1 MTSPTPYPP
10 ALHHRLVVGF
20 DGSDSSLKAIEW
32 AASEAGTRG
41 ASVRVITSYSMEPL
55 TDFAAGATDSGVDMT
70 EIEAE
75 CADRLR
81 TATTA
86 VFDDHPGVDHEIE
99 TVRVS
104 PARALLAEAEH
115 ADLVVVGSTGA
126 GSFTRFL
133 LGSTTGALLA
143 SCPCPVVVVP
153 AEAREP
159 TGRIVVG
166 TDGSEHAEHA
176 VRWAADEA
184 DRRGAELIIV
194 HGWKHHYHLTIEG
207 VDRADD
213 LAPVDAELILDR
225 AVEASRAVSGASTEG
240 RLVEGSVADTLLDL
254 STTADL
260 LVVGSRGRGGF
271 RAMLFGSIASSVATH
286 SNCPTVIVR

>member
-1 MTSPTPYPP
+1 MTSATPSPP
-10 ALHHRLVVGF
+10 ALQHRIVVGF
-20 DGSDSSLKAIEW
+20 DGSESSQQAIEW
-32 AASEAGTRG
+32 AASEAERRR
-41 ASVRVITSYSMEPL
+41 ASVRVVTSYSMEPL

-75 CADRLR
+75 CTDRLQSA
-81 TATTA
+81 TAA
-86 VFDDHPGVDHEIE
+86 VFDGHPGVDHEIE
-99 TVRVS
+99 AVRVS
-104 PARALLAEAEH
+104 PARALLTEAEH

-126 GSFTRFL
+126 GAFTRFL

-153 AEAREP
+153 TEAPES

-166 TDGSEHAEHA
+166 TDGSEHADHA

-184 DRRGAELIIV
+184 DRRGAELVIV
-194 HGWKHHYHLTIEG
+194 HGWKRHYHLTIEG
-207 VDRADD
+207 VDQADD
-213 LAPVDAELILDR
+213 FTPVDAELILDQ
-225 AVEASRAVSGASTEG
+225 AVEAVRAVSGANVVG
-240 RLVEGSVADTLLDL
+240 QLVEGSVADTLLDL
-254 STTADL
+254 SKTADL

-286 SNCPTVIVR
+286 SHCPAVIVR

>member
-1 MTSPTPYPP
+1 
-10 ALHHRLVVGF
+10 
-20 DGSDSSLKAIEW
+20 
-32 AASEAGTRG
+32 
-41 ASVRVITSYSMEPL
+41 MEPL
-55 TDFAAGATDSGVDMT
+55 TDFAAGATDSGIDMT

-75 CADRLR
+75 CTDQLR

-86 VFDDHPGVDHEIE
+86 VFDGHPGVDHEIE
-99 TVRVS
+99 AVRVS
-104 PARALLAEAEH
+104 PARALLGEAEH

-126 GSFTRFL
+126 GAFTRFL

-153 AEAREP
+153 AQAPEP

-184 DRRGAELIIV
+184 DRRGAELMIV
-194 HGWKHHYHLTIEG
+194 HGWKRGYHLTIEG

-213 LAPVDAELILDR
+213 LTPVDAELILDR
-225 AVEASRAVSGASTEG
+225 AVEAARAVSGASIEG

-254 STTADL
+254 SKTADL

-286 SNCPTVIVR
+286 SHCPAVIVR